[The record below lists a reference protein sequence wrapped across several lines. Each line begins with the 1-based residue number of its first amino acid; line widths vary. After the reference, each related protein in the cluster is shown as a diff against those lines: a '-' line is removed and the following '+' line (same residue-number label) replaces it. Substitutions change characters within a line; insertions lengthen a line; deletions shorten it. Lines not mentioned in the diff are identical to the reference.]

1 MRISLHTIP
10 QLSNTANNDISLA
23 LKLIK
28 KYFFDFFD
36 IKSIYYNDLILI
48 FN

>member
-23 LKLIK
+23 LNLK
-28 KYFFDFFD
+28 KIFFYFFD
-36 IKSIYYNDLILI
+36 IKSIYYNDLMLDP
-48 FN
+48 

>member
-10 QLSNTANNDISLA
+10 QLFNTANNDISLA

-28 KYFFDFFD
+28 NILFIFFD
-36 IKSIYYNDLILI
+36 IKSIDYNDLILI